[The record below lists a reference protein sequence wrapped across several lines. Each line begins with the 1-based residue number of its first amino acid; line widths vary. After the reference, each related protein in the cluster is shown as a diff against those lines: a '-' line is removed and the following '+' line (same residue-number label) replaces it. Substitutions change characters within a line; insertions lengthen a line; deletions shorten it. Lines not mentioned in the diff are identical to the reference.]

1 MLART
6 LTKVFGGG
14 DRHAS
19 QSGNEVDLEEIE
31 CDPQPPRRQQV
42 EPGQWPE
49 LVRQADVVEVVDAVS
64 LAVPSGAIDFELP
77 LGSTMLAAYD
87 KRSLEALVLSKPDL
101 SVACGGP
108 NCNEDS
114 GWLVAG
120 FASTGVG
127 GTYGT

>member
-1 MLART
+1 MISRT

-19 QSGNEVDLEEIE
+19 QSGNEVEEIE
-31 CDPQPPRRQQV
+31 CDPQPPRKQQV

-49 LVRQADVVEVVDAVS
+49 LLQADVVAVVDPVS
-64 LAVPSGAIDFELP
+64 LAVPSGASIIDFELP
-77 LGSTMLAAYD
+77 HGSTMLAAYD
-87 KRSLEALVLSKPDL
+87 KRSLEAMVLKTNSDL

-120 FASTGVG
+120 FDSTGIG
-127 GTYGT
+127 GTYGS